1 METHLD
7 PARGKKKTALPPGIS
22 RKRKARI
29 DARSSQTTRTQPQ
42 IPYNCIDAR
51 KTRKLRSHATGIFP
65 RFTRAHIFFL
75 DQKRPKCRRGG
86 KKIHRKPRAYVQT
99 RRTRSCENRA
109 VSVFDAN
116 RAGKR
121 EKRCEHLQFTHHFC
135 LSKIFFRF
143 LLACEKCE
151 ESEKREARSERER
164 ERERERDE
172 KSKKLGFS

>member
-1 METHLD
+1 MR
-7 PARGKKKTALPPGIS
+7 PVS
-22 RKRKARI
+22 
-29 DARSSQTTRTQPQ
+29 
-42 IPYNCIDAR
+42 
-51 KTRKLRSHATGIFP
+51 FP
-65 RFTRAHIFFL
+65 DLRAHTFFSSTKSAL
-75 DQKRPKCRRGG
+75 NVGEAE

-116 RAGKR
+116 RTGKR

-135 LSKIFFRF
+135 LSKIFFCF

-151 ESEKREARSERER
+151 ESEKREAR

-172 KSKKLGFS
+172 KSKKLGFLIKKNLKTLSLFPEREPEREREREASQF

>member
-86 KKIHRKPRAYVQT
+86 KKFT
-99 RRTRSCENRA
+99 GNRA
-109 VSVFDAN
+109 RTS
-116 RAGKR
+116 KR
-121 EKRCEHLQFTHHFC
+121 EERVRAKTARYQSSMRTERGKERRDASICSSRTIFVYLRFSFVFFLRAKSVKR
-135 LSKIFFRF
+135 
-143 LLACEKCE
+143 
-151 ESEKREARSERER
+151 ARSEKRER
-164 ERERERDE
+164 EREREMKNR
-172 KSKKLGFS
+172 KSWAF